1 MNWRWPWNETTYH
14 GWIHQ
19 VETIRTDC
27 KFAIDCI
34 DWGTWRRFL
43 SPIRG
48 GLIGFK
54 SQIYG
59 FKRVKLLNSWP
70 CSNCWR
76 GNDVQHFFFFL
87 ISYQREGRGKLLLS
101 SRSNSSAGFLC
112 WLAEFQTSCERS
124 LKSPRRALPISRVT
138 IPAGFAKHWLNPH
151 RLNWIE
157 RTGCNMSTFVI
168 SANARNKTME
178 EPPNPSCSNLPWNQ
192 SIDLDFKIL
201 NWL

>member
-76 GNDVQHFFFFL
+76 GNDVQHFFFFWFH
-87 ISYQREGRGKLLLS
+87 IKGKDAGNCCFQAGPILPLDFYADWRNFKRVVSVRWNLPDAHCRLAES
-101 SRSNSSAGFLC
+101 LFRLDLPNTGSIRTDWIESNEPVATCRRL
-112 WLAEFQTSCERS
+112 WLAPTPVTRQWKS
-124 LKSPRRALPISRVT
+124 LQNLHAVICHEISPLT
-138 IPAGFAKHWLNPH
+138 
-151 RLNWIE
+151 
-157 RTGCNMSTFVI
+157 
-168 SANARNKTME
+168 
-178 EPPNPSCSNLPWNQ
+178 
-192 SIDLDFKIL
+192 
-201 NWL
+201 